1 MIVPAI
7 LRHLRHHINNRDDI
21 LDKSLEALG
30 SILIMLHNHDPVSVV
45 RVALLA
51 PSCPPPGPQVFD
63 IGYYRLACRIH
74 VYMHV

>member
-30 SILIMLHNHDPVSVV
+30 SILILLHDQEPVRGGGGGGGGGGEGGERWVEGV
-45 RVALLA
+45 
-51 PSCPPPGPQVFD
+51 GD
-63 IGYYRLACRIH
+63 
-74 VYMHV
+74 

>member
-51 PSCPPPGPQVFD
+51 PSWPPPGPCPQVFD
-63 IGYYRLACRIH
+63 IELEEGIAD
-74 VYMHV
+74 